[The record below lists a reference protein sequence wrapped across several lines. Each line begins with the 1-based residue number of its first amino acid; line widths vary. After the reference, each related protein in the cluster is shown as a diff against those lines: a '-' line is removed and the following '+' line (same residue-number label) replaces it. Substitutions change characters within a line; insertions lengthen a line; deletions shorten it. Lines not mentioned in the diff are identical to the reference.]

1 MKNPNFDTNVNVN
14 SQPIL
19 ELNGV
24 NGQLELFE
32 DRIIIKR
39 KGALSK
45 LTQGFFKGDKTVYL
59 NQMSG
64 IQVKLGSLFIN
75 GYIQIILLGS
85 QESKRGILDATK
97 DENTVVFNQK
107 DNELVSNIRKKIEEL
122 LGAYRQPSVIH
133 NQLSGADEI
142 KKYKQL
148 LDEGI
153 ITQEEFNKKKR
164 DILNI

>member
-1 MKNPNFDTNVNVN
+1 MAIPVSNINEKSYPL
-14 SQPIL
+14 L
-19 ELNGV
+19 ELKGV

-45 LTQGFFKGDKTVYL
+45 LTQGFFKGDKTIFL
-59 NQMSG
+59 NQISG

-75 GYIQIILLGS
+75 GYIQIVLLGS
-85 QESKRGILDATK
+85 QESKKGIWDATK
-97 DENTVVFNQK
+97 DENTIIFNQK
-107 DNELVSNIRKKIEEL
+107 ENEVVTNIRKKIEEL
-122 LGAYRQPSVIH
+122 LSTYRQPTVIH
-133 NQLSGADEI
+133 NQLSEADEI

-153 ITQEEFNKKKR
+153 ITLEEFNKKKKE
-164 DILNI
+164 LLGF